1 MEINKIQ
8 NITNSNTT
16 NLINTNV
23 KESINNYEIINK
35 NIDKIKVVD
44 NKDLDSKILSNKN
57 SVNYENPIV
66 IDNLSFG
73 YNSETKDFYVKV
85 KRGNIESQYPTEE
98 MMKIKSFLQNLNK
111 I

>member
-8 NITNSNTT
+8 NITNSNTI

-35 NIDKIKVVD
+35 NIDKIKVVE
-44 NKDLDSKILSNKN
+44 NKDLDSKIVSNKN
-57 SVNYENPIV
+57 IINYDNHIV

-73 YNSETKDFYVKV
+73 YNSETKDFYVKI

-98 MMKIKSFLQNLNK
+98 MMKIKSFLQNLNE

>member
-16 NLINTNV
+16 NLINTNI

-35 NIDKIKVVD
+35 NIDKIKVVE
-44 NKDLDSKILSNKN
+44 NKDLDSKIVSNKN
-57 SVNYENPIV
+57 HINYDNPIV

-73 YNSETKDFYVKV
+73 YNSETKDFYVKI

-98 MMKIKSFLQNLNK
+98 MMKIKSFLQNLNE